1 MIIMIP
7 KNMMNTFRET
17 IFTTHI
23 DLKSTMLPWQQNVGK
38 FMVSN
43 NLFSQKTPFLVCP
56 WVLNPMSSLRL

>member
-23 DLKSTMLPWQQNVGK
+23 DLKPTMLPWQQNVGK

-43 NLFSQKTPFLVCP
+43 NLFSQKNSIFGV
-56 WVLNPMSSLRL
+56 SLGFKYDVFP

>member
-7 KNMMNTFRET
+7 KNMMNIFRET
-17 IFTTHI
+17 IFTNHI
-23 DLKSTMLPWQQNVGK
+23 DLKPTMLPWQQNVGK

-56 WVLNPMSSLRL
+56 WVLNTMSSLRL